1 MIKDYDVI
9 TTDMQ
14 WSVKLDINIV
24 SKGSVIVIII
34 QPFWLPLFR
43 KGRIEGWF
51 RPCTFVMM
59 Y

>member
-1 MIKDYDVI
+1 MIKGYVVI
-9 TTDMQ
+9 TTDTQ
-14 WSVKLDINIV
+14 WSIKLDINKV
-24 SKGSVIVIII
+24 SKSSVKVIII

-43 KGRIEGWF
+43 KGRKEGWY

>member
-14 WSVKLDINIV
+14 WSVKLNINIV
-24 SKGSVIVIII
+24 SKSSVKVIII

-43 KGRIEGWF
+43 KGRKKGIDS
-51 RPCTFVMM
+51 VHL
-59 Y
+59 